1 MTKRRSDL
9 QCTEIIRAWMVDNGM
24 PTSPQKP
31 AGQQPEP
38 NEEYWPCPRHPDMK
52 DGAGPLHASL
62 KANHIKNE
70 FFCGPCGGGGGPWSL
85 VAFLLGK
92 GYRWEALSKADQK
105 EVTAWILERGL
116 LPEKPRRSREAGKK
130 SYPILRE
137 HIYRDWNSGKPI
149 ARRIRYDVPSEEKQN
164 RFAWSHSESGGA
176 ARRLEWRPGLSNVNG
191 LPLYVGV
198 PAPKDE
204 ETFLR
209 CLARFKSSVEVALTE
224 GEHDADAGAEVGL
237 AAVTGGGTS
246 SLEILRRNVEHFRGK
261 DVVIVAHPGAKE
273 LQFAEEAA
281 STLYGIAKRVK
292 IVKPSEF
299 WPGDVKDLADIV
311 EGMAAGGYGAET
323 VLTAFGTAR
332 DKAAEWKPETG
343 AEILDQTYA
352 AFDEFINVP
361 PSALCAFTLWAANTY
376 AYDLWRHAPL
386 LHIYS
391 PEPNCGKTTAL
402 KILLYVSR
410 DADYTESPTESSCFR
425 LIAQEHPTM
434 LLDEMDTIFTGKV
447 ETDKA
452 MQRLLNS
459 VFERGSKYNR
469 TEQEG
474 KRWVVNHY
482 DVFSPVAFATV
493 RSEIVPASTRSR
505 TIPINMQRLRGKP
518 RFGERE
524 REINRLRTVGAKLGA
539 WVASVREKLR
549 QADPNTPDFAIGRQ
563 LDVASPL
570 LAIAQEAGGRW
581 PEFAMDSLF
590 SQLAGDTARQ
600 STSAQLLRDIRKVF
614 FPVNDDGT
622 PEEPRQRIA
631 SVDVACALGRMQD
644 TIWAT
649 YGGKTC
655 CKRCGLHH
663 ITPSQIKRLLSDYQ
677 DAQGQRIEPRDLRIE
692 GKVTKGYEQTQF
704 EAAWKAYL
712 EATLPHQ
719 SNISGNANPR
729 VSNINEPAL
738 PCCLETADGLY
749 DNSINSGA
757 KPLETQPVKAEK
769 PYKIVKMS
777 EWRSKLK
784 AAWHWKRY
792 CPISFLDSGPR
803 TWASLRRMGAS
814 LRGTGASMRAMGKAI
829 VNGRETAMLDM
840 TSLESR
846 PASIDHTERATAN
859 MTGLEKRR
867 K

>member
-1 MTKRRSDL
+1 MQTQGKHTLRCIDVA
-9 QCTEIIRAWMVDNGM
+9 RAMLGE
-24 PTSPQKP
+24 PAKP
-31 AGQQPEP
+31 EGQQPEP
-38 NEEYWPCPRHPDMK
+38 NEAYFRCCNPQHYDEHP
-52 DGAGPLHASL
+52 SL
-62 KANHIKNE
+62 KVNCSKNTWM
-70 FFCGPCGGGGGPWSL
+70 CGPCGAGGNAWEL
-85 VAFLLGK
+85 VGFHLGK
-92 GYRWEALSKADQK
+92 GCKWEALGKADRK
-105 EVTAWILERGL
+105 EVTTWLLERGV
-116 LPEKPRRSREAGKK
+116 LPETRKPSRGAGNKT
-130 SYPILRE
+130 YPILRE
-137 HIYRDWNSGKPI
+137 HIYRDWSSGKPI
-149 ARRIRYDVPSEEKQN
+149 ARRIRHDVPPEEKQN
-164 RFAWSHSESGGA
+164 RFGWSHAESGGA
-176 ARRLEWRPGLSNVNG
+176 ARRLEWRPGFSNVNG

-237 AAVTGGGTS
+237 PAVTSGGTS
-246 SLEILRRNVEHFRGK
+246 SLEILRRNVENFRGK

-281 STLYGIAKRVK
+281 STLYGIARRVS

-323 VLTAFGTAR
+323 VLTAFGSAR

-410 DADYTESPTESSCFR
+410 NADYTESPTESSCFR
-425 LIAQEHPTM
+425 LIAQEQPTM

-459 VFERGSKYNR
+459 VFEYGSKYNR

-482 DVFSPVAFATV
+482 NVFTPVAFATV

-524 REINRLRTVGAKLGA
+524 REISRLRAVGAKLGA

-563 LDVASPL
+563 LDVAGPL

-600 STSAQLLRDIRKVF
+600 STSAQLLRDMRKVF
-614 FPVNDDGT
+614 FPVNDDGA
-622 PEEPRQRIA
+622 PEEPRDRIA
-631 SVDVACALGRMQD
+631 SVDLACALGRMED

-677 DAQGQRIEPRDLRIE
+677 DAQGQRIEPRKGE
-692 GKVTKGYEQTQF
+692 VGGKGGVMHYAREQF
-704 EAAWKAYL
+704 ERAWETYCLPERLPK
-712 EATLPHQ
+712 EASGSQDSLAQPIENKVD
-719 SNISGNANPR
+719 SDISGTQG
-729 VSNINEPAL
+729 IKL
-738 PCCLETADGLY
+738 ADGLY

-757 KPLETQPVKAEK
+757 KPLETEPVKAEK

-803 TWASLRRMGAS
+803 TWASLR
-814 LRGTGASMRAMGKAI
+814 GTGAGRALPRLVTERGF
-829 VNGRETAMLDM
+829 ET
-840 TSLESR
+840 TSLDIRGAESR

-859 MTGLEKRR
+859 MSGIEKRG